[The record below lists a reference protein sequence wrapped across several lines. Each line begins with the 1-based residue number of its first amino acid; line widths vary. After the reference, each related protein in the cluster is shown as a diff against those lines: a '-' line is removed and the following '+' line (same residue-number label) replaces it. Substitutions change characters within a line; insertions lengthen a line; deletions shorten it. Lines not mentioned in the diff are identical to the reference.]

1 MSLSV
6 AARVAMTEPSLM
18 AITYRKPRAIS
29 TTVWVTAPPSKIRAE
44 PWVRLARPLAT
55 AASWS
60 ARSRVRPSEDAI
72 SSPSEETTMVWAT
85 PGTRSTKFEINQLRL
100 SASWLIPLMSRSSTL
115 FGLAGQLLG
124 VAAEGRQAAAY
135 GLGGGGD
142 PRRRGDLGRAVGSG
156 LARHQIRLRHPARQA
171 AGGDSVA
178 DRMGER
184 GGGLPSLVSR
194 RGPGSRVGLGLGHRR
209 RGRSRRR
216 GRGRGGRPEAPGHRA
231 LSACCGLLC
240 VRCRLR

>member
-6 AARVAMTEPSLM
+6 EARVAMTEPSLI
-18 AITYRKPRAIS
+18 AITYRNPRTIS

-60 ARSRVRPSEDAI
+60 ARSLVKPSEAAI

-115 FGLAGQLLG
+115 FGLARQLL
-124 VAAEGRQAAAY
+124 
-135 GLGGGGD
+135 
-142 PRRRGDLGRAVGSG
+142 
-156 LARHQIRLRHPARQA
+156 
-171 AGGDSVA
+171 
-178 DRMGER
+178 
-184 GGGLPSLVSR
+184 
-194 RGPGSRVGLGLGHRR
+194 
-209 RGRSRRR
+209 
-216 GRGRGGRPEAPGHRA
+216 
-231 LSACCGLLC
+231 
-240 VRCRLR
+240 

>member
-6 AARVAMTEPSLM
+6 AARVAMTEPSLI

-44 PWVRLARPLAT
+44 PWVRLASPLAT

-60 ARSRVRPSEDAI
+60 ARSRVRPSEDAM

-85 PGTRSTKFEINQLRL
+85 PGTFSTKFEINQLRL

-124 VAAEGRQAAAY
+124 VAAEGRQAPAH
-135 GLGGGGD
+135 GLGRGRE
-142 PRRRGDLGRAVGSG
+142 PRRRSDLGRAVGPG
-156 LARHQIRLRHPARQA
+156 LPGHQIRLRHPARQP
-171 AGGDSVA
+171 AGGSPVP
-178 DRMGER
+178 DRVGQR
-184 GGGLPSLVSR
+184 GCGLPGVIAR
-194 RGPGSRVGLGLGHRR
+194 RGPGP
-209 RGRSRRR
+209 RSRLRFNPRR
-216 GRGRGGRPEAPGHRA
+216 GRGRRPETTGIRA
-231 LSACCGLLC
+231 LRSRTGH
-240 VRCRLR
+240 